1 MIQDVV
7 PLLSGCDLDELAQE
21 KRCSLGDGSQLG
33 DVFGLSLQAVD
44 LNREDASIRTCMRL
58 PPPAGAG
65 STPTIILSTM
75 VSLLRM

>member
-7 PLLSGCDLDELAQE
+7 PLLSGRDLDELAQE

-44 LNREDASIRTCMRL
+44 LNREDVSIRTCTDSLRL
-58 PPPAGAG
+58 RELDQHPPSSYPQWC
-65 STPTIILSTM
+65 
-75 VSLLRM
+75 RC

>member
-7 PLLSGCDLDELAQE
+7 PLLSGRDLDELAQE

-44 LNREDASIRTCMRL
+44 LNREDVSIRTCRDCL
-58 PPPAGAG
+58 HLWELDQHPPSSYPQWC
-65 STPTIILSTM
+65 
-75 VSLLRM
+75 RC